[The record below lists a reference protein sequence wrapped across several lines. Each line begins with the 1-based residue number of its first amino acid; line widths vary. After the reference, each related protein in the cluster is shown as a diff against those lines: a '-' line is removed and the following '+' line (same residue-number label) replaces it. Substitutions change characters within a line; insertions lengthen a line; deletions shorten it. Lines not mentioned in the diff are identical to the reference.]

1 MKQQSYLIISAV
13 IFGLVGIMH
22 LVRAINGSVFH
33 IGSFSVPVIVS
44 WIASVV
50 ALLLCIWG
58 FTLVARR

>member
-22 LVRAINGSVFH
+22 LIRAINGSAFQ
-33 IGSFSVPVIVS
+33 IGGWSAPVYVS
-44 WIASVV
+44 WVAGVV

-58 FTLVARR
+58 FTLVSRH